1 MSVNSIN
8 YKNMNFEFRC
18 KSLVIRCKARNTKTA
33 NKIMQMLPI
42 KSAINTWGD
51 EIYFEIE
58 KSNIELEKDS
68 KDVFDLGEIAFWTQ
82 GSSIAV
88 GFGPTPASKGSEIRL
103 VTNCNTWA
111 DAINPNELLKLKTL
125 KGDDE
130 IEVVLS

>member
-18 KSLVIRCKARNTKTA
+18 KSLVIRCKAR
-33 NKIMQMLPI
+33 
-42 KSAINTWGD
+42 NTWGD

-88 GFGPTPASKGSEIRL
+88 GFGPTPASKGREIRL

>member
-33 NKIMQMLPI
+33 NKIIQMLQI

-88 GFGPTPASKGSEIRL
+88 GFGPTPASKGREIRL

-111 DAINPNELLKLKTL
+111 DAINTNELLKLKTL

>member
-33 NKIMQMLPI
+33 NKIIQMLPI
-42 KSAINTWGD
+42 KLAINTWGD

-68 KDVFDLGEIAFWTQ
+68 KDVFNLGEIAFWTQ
-82 GSSIAV
+82 GSSIAI
-88 GFGPTPASKGSEIRL
+88 GFGPTPASKSSEIRL
-103 VTNCNTWA
+103 VTKCNTWA
-111 DAINPNELLKLKTL
+111 DAIDKNDLIKLKTL
-125 KGDDE
+125 RDGDKIE
-130 IEVVLS
+130 IFLS

>member
-18 KSLVIRCKARNTKTA
+18 NSLVIRCKA
-33 NKIMQMLPI
+33 
-42 KSAINTWGD
+42 
-51 EIYFEIE
+51 
-58 KSNIELEKDS
+58 NIELEKDS

-88 GFGPTPASKGSEIRL
+88 GFGPTPVSKGSEIRL
-103 VTNCNTWA
+103 VSNCNTWA

-125 KGDDE
+125 KNDDE